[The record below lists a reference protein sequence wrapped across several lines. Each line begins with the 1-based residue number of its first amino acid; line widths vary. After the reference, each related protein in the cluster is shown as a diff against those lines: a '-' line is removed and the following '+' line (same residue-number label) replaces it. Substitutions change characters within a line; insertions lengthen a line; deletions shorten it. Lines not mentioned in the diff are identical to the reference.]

1 MGRLM
6 MGLYVV
12 LAGCAGQAAE
22 LVPVECDGDTVVCD
36 GVAVC
41 DGADAYVVCGRS
53 GPYCRAFE
61 GYVDAPVDAEPVC
74 VR

>member
-1 MGRLM
+1 MGRWIA
-6 MGLYVV
+6 GLCVA
-12 LAGCAGQAAE
+12 LAGCVGQAAE

-36 GVAVC
+36 GEAVC

-61 GYVDAPVDAEPVC
+61 GYVDGPVDAEPVC